1 MGKRYRLSRRTLENL
16 DDRLFNYR
24 DIESKINRRKYEL
37 EHDRKPAENI
47 GGGKSNLISKPV
59 EQIVIKW
66 DEDIQLKNMYA
77 FKDAVDTILSKM
89 NEEMIEIFMARW
101 MDVNE
106 PSWEEIADKLYMS
119 RAKVYRKRQIILEL
133 FDTYSGELG

>member
-1 MGKRYRLSRRTLENL
+1 MANRYRLSRRALENL
-16 DDRLFNYR
+16 DDRLYNYR
-24 DIESKINRRKYEL
+24 NIESKINRRKYEL
-37 EHDRKPAENI
+37 EHDRKPSENI

-66 DEDIQLKNMYA
+66 DEDSQLKNMYA
-77 FKDAVDTILSKM
+77 FKEAVDTLLSKM
-89 NEEMIEIFMARW
+89 NEEMFEIFMARW